1 MKKDIKTNTVAV
13 ENNNKV
19 EGADMKKDR
28 LSVKS
33 TIVTFGM
40 IMAIVFVGAA
50 GVNVVKTEI
59 KEISG
64 IERVAD
70 ITGERHEVGNAVYTD
85 TEYKYFNERLKAAEA
100 SGLDEKAATVKAITE
115 TQDAML
121 ERNKSFTQEELD
133 NMTEAEWQEYFGK

>member
-13 ENNNKV
+13 ENNNNVKV
-19 EGADMKKDR
+19 SDMKKD
-28 LSVKS
+28 LLFYVW
-33 TIVTFGM
+33 IALLMVMPFGGSYVRC
-40 IMAIVFVGAA
+40 IDKANSYRI
-50 GVNVVKTEI
+50 N
-59 KEISG
+59 EISG

-70 ITGERHEVGNAVYTD
+70 ITDNRHEVGNAVYTD
-85 TEYKYFNERLKAAEA
+85 TEYKYFTDRLNEAEA
-100 SGLDEKAATVKAITE
+100 SGLDEKAATAKAITE